1 MAQTRWRSRRRH
13 SLRKIHRKKSSW
25 MKARMKR
32 RRSRVKVKTTL
43 SVMRSARHSEEAE
56 RLRKRGKNRAEILEL
71 GS

>member
-1 MAQTRWRSRRRH
+1 
-13 SLRKIHRKKSSW
+13 
-25 MKARMKR
+25 MKAQRKR
-32 RRSRVKVKTTL
+32 RRNRVKAKTTP